1 MQLGG
6 AYNPGRMTEE
16 QVEQFLRDNEYPEHV
31 VRAGIQGLVEVW
43 RSFVEEVERGYVL
56 SLFDYRH
63 DLDAR
68 GILEQA
74 GFQSEELAELDKRLR
89 PLLAHRQVRVWE
101 SAPDDPWWDFG
112 YPANAKSDFEDDL
125 RSEGLI

>member
-1 MQLGG
+1 MPLNE
-6 AYNPGRMTEE
+6 AHDSERITEE
-16 QVEQFLRDNEYPEHV
+16 RVERFLRENDYPEAAI
-31 VRAGIQGLVEVW
+31 RSGAAGLLENW
-43 RSFVEEVERGYVL
+43 RSFVEEVEKGYSL

-68 GILEQA
+68 GILQQA
-74 GFQSEELAELDKRLR
+74 GFECTELSELDRRLR
-89 PLLAHRQVRVWE
+89 PLLAHRHVRVWE

-112 YPANAKSDFEDDL
+112 YPESAKPELEDDL